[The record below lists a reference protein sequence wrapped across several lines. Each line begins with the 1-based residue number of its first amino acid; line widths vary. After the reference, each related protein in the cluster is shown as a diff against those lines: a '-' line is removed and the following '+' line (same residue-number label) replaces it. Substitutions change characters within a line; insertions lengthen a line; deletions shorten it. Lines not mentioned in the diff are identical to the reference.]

1 MARYKLEKRMPL
13 SLDRTIV
20 GLCGDY
26 DRRERVLARSAAA
39 PEVLAQYERLNRG
52 IDRAVAEICEAR
64 IRTEMR
70 RDIGAKRG
78 ARRTPLYFMSEGTY
92 KRRKRDTQHRI
103 AEALHLL

>member
-1 MARYKLEKRMPL
+1 MREEKNAKLPPEVRQ
-13 SLDRTIV
+13 V
-20 GLCGDY
+20 VVALCADY
-26 DRRERVLARSAAA
+26 ERRERILRRQSATPDVLS
-39 PEVLAQYERLNRG
+39 LYETLNRG
-52 IDRAVAEICEAR
+52 IDRAVAELCEAR